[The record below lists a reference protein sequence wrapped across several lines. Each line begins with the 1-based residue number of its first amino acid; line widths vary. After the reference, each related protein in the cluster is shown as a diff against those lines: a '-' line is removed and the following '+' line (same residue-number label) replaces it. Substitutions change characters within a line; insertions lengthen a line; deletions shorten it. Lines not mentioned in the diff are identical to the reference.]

1 MAEWTGWFGIIMAI
15 VNLAI
20 KIVAVATIP
29 HNRRPSSSLG
39 WLLLIIITPLLGL
52 VVFLLIGSPFVRGRR
67 QLVQDRGDK
76 VITSRTED
84 LPDVPE
90 GAILPD
96 GLASLARL
104 NRQLVSLPMLAGTSH
119 GLYGDYTASLAAM
132 TAAVRD
138 ARSAVHVEMYAMAR
152 DAATTEFFDAM
163 ADAVR
168 RGVTVRVLYDH
179 IGSRK
184 YPGFKEMNG
193 WLAAK
198 GIEWHQM
205 MPIKPLQGRWRRPDL
220 RNHRKLLV
228 VDGEVAFMGSQNMID
243 SSYLTSANVKAGRR
257 WRDLNIKLTGPIVA
271 SLEAVFAV
279 NWLTETGE
287 PLGASV
293 RQPGADPGGQ
303 PMQLVPSGPGYRT
316 VPNLR
321 LFTALIHR
329 AQYKLSITS
338 PYFVPE
344 ESLLEAITTAAYR
357 GVEVELFVSEEAD
370 QFVVHHAQASYY
382 EALLEAGVRIY
393 LYPKPTVLH
402 AKFFTVDDV
411 AGVIGSSN
419 MDYRSFGLDY
429 EISLLG
435 TAPEFVAELQ
445 GVADGYR
452 DVCRELTAQ
461 EWAARPRR
469 QRAVENVTRLMA
481 FLQ

>member
-1 MAEWTGWFGIIMAI
+1 MDWTGGFGITMTII
-15 VNLAI
+15 DLAI
-20 KIVAVATIP
+20 RVVAVATIP

-39 WLLLIIITPLLGL
+39 WLLLIMITPLLGM
-52 VVFLLIGSPFVRGRR
+52 VIFLLIGSPFVRGRR
-67 QLVQDRGDK
+67 QLVQERGDK
-76 VITSRTED
+76 MITSRAES
-84 LPDVPE
+84 LPDVPK
-90 GAILPD
+90 GAELPD
-96 GLASLARL
+96 GLSSLVRL
-104 NRQLVSLPMLAGTSH
+104 NRELTSLPMLAGTSH

-132 TAAVRD
+132 TEAVRD
-138 ARSAVHVEMYAMAR
+138 ARARVYVEMYAMAR
-152 DAATTEFFDAM
+152 DHATEDFFDAM

-184 YPGFKEMNG
+184 YPGFKQMNA
-193 WLAAK
+193 WLDAH
-198 GIEWHQM
+198 GIEWRQM

-228 VDGEVAFMGSQNMID
+228 VDSEVAFMGSQNMID
-243 SSYLTSANVKAGRR
+243 SSYLMPANLKTGRH
-257 WRDLNIKLTGPIVA
+257 WLDLNIKLTGPVVA
-271 SLEAVFAV
+271 SIEAVFALD
-279 NWLTETGE
+279 WLTETGDSLAE
-287 PLGASV
+287 HV
-293 RQPGADPGGQ
+293 QQPGADPGGQ

-316 VPNLR
+316 MPNLR

-329 AQYKLSITS
+329 AQHSLSITS

-344 ESLLEAITTAAYR
+344 DSLLEAVTTAAYR
-357 GVEVELFVSEEAD
+357 GVDVELFVSEEAD
-370 QFVVHHAQASYY
+370 QFVVHNAQASYY

-435 TAPEFVAELQ
+435 TAPEFVADLQ
-445 GVADGYR
+445 QIADGYR
-452 DVCRELTAQ
+452 QTCRELTAQ
-461 EWAARPRR
+461 EWAARPRI
-469 QRAVENVTRLMA
+469 QRYKENVTRLMA
-481 FLQ
+481 ILQ